1 MNILIIGNGGR
12 EHAIAWQVAQAPTV
26 EKVWVAPGNAGTA
39 TEFKTHNVPISPTDT
54 EALVRFAHDKNID
67 LTIVGPEAPL
77 ATGVVDAF
85 TKHGLKCFG
94 PTQQAAQLETSK
106 AYCKHFLR
114 EHHIPTAQY
123 AVFQDKKD
131 ALDYIKTQSFPLVI
145 KASGLAAGKG
155 VIIANDKEEAQAAI
169 LAMLEGNAFGHAGH
183 EIVIEEFLTG
193 EELSFIVMADGEHI
207 LPLATSQDHKRRDD
221 GDQGPN
227 TGGMGAY
234 SPVPRMNEALNTKIM
249 REVIEPT
256 ITALRLHGSPY
267 TGFLY
272 AGLMISPN
280 GEPKVLEFNCRLGDP
295 ETQPLMMRLKSN
307 LTELCMAALA
317 GQLNQVSVVW
327 DPRPALAVVMAS
339 GGYPDAYHKGDII
352 TGLEESGDPDIK
364 VFHAGTAF
372 KDQSVVT
379 SGGRVLAVTA
389 LGDNLLEAQE
399 KAYQRARLIHWPNC
413 FYRTDIGYRAIEQSQ

>member
-26 EKVWVAPGNAGTA
+26 DKVWVAPGNAGTA
-39 TEFKTHNVPISPTDT
+39 TEFKTHNVAISPTDT
-54 EALVRFAHDKNID
+54 EALVRFAHDNNID

-77 ATGVVDAF
+77 AAGVVDAF
-85 TKHGLKCFG
+85 IKHGLKCFG
-94 PTQQAAQLETSK
+94 PTQKAAQLEASK

-123 AVFQDKKD
+123 AVFQDKND
-131 ALDYIKTQSFPLVI
+131 ALEYIKTQSFPVVI

-169 LAMLEGNAFGHAGH
+169 LSMLEGNAFGNAGH

-207 LPLATSQDHKRRDD
+207 LPLATSQDHKRRDNA
-221 GDQGPN
+221 DQGPN

-234 SPVPRMNEALNTKIM
+234 SPVPRMDEALNTKIM

-272 AGLMISPN
+272 AGLMISPK

-317 GQLNQVSVVW
+317 GQLNQVSVKW
-327 DPRPALAVVMAS
+327 DPRPALAVVIAS

-352 TGLEESGDPDIK
+352 SGLEESNDPDIK
-364 VFHAGTAF
+364 VFHAGTAL

-379 SGGRVLAVTA
+379 NGGRVLAVTA